1 MKTIQITLKNNSL
14 VLENG
19 KVIYLTKDMIRQFN
33 LQKVT
38 ELSEKDFFELIKMR
52 LTLSA
57 VNMLSKRDY
66 FYMEL
71 VNKLSTKIGF
81 RELAVKVADEL
92 QKQGFLDD
100 YECAKSFMACHLN
113 YGLKKLSYIFSQ
125 MGLATSTIN
134 ELIYENQDSEIENIK
149 KLLRYS
155 SRKSEEKQIAS
166 LMRKGFSYANI
177 KKAMSLLEEEEE

>member
-1 MKTIQITLKNNSL
+1 
-14 VLENG
+14 
-19 KVIYLTKDMIRQFN
+19 
-33 LQKVT
+33 
-38 ELSEKDFFELIKMR
+38 
-52 LTLSA
+52 
-57 VNMLSKRDY
+57 
-66 FYMEL
+66 
-71 VNKLSTKIGF
+71 
-81 RELAVKVADEL
+81 
-92 QKQGFLDD
+92 
-100 YECAKSFMACHLN
+100 
-113 YGLKKLSYIFSQ
+113 